1 MISVDELFAS
11 TTMLCPFT
19 TDYKSVAP
27 PEANITTYGN
37 IAISSAQSK
46 FGTAS
51 MATDGVG
58 DYIYALT
65 TTNILTTDG
74 NFTIEGWTRI
84 TAFANPVNTIF
95 NLYQDTSH
103 RGIRLSA
110 LSDGRLRFELLDDV
124 VSVIHPLPAP
134 LLTWFHW
141 AVTKDDGQL
150 RAWLNG
156 VPSEA
161 IVQSTAFTPVRLYI
175 AEIGWNTSADGLYG
189 NFNELRVTKDVAR
202 YTEAFTPPTAPFPR
216 YGAAL
221 VGAVFGPDGLPAAR
235 TVRAHDRAT
244 GALLATTTSD
254 ALTGTYEF
262 GVALPGTEVQLVCL
276 DDEDAPVLTDLLR
289 RVVA

>member
-1 MISVDELFAS
+1 M
-11 TTMLCPFT
+11 
-19 TDYKSVAP
+19 
-27 PEANITTYGN
+27 
-37 IAISSAQSK
+37 
-46 FGTAS
+46 
-51 MATDGVG
+51 
-58 DYIYALT
+58 
-65 TTNILTTDG
+65 
-74 NFTIEGWTRI
+74 
-84 TAFANPVNTIF
+84 
-95 NLYQDTSH
+95 
-103 RGIRLSA
+103 
-110 LSDGRLRFELLDDV
+110 
-124 VSVIHPLPAP
+124 
-134 LLTWFHW
+134 
-141 AVTKDDGQL
+141 
-150 RAWLNG
+150 
-156 VPSEA
+156 
-161 IVQSTAFTPVRLYI
+161 
-175 AEIGWNTSADGLYG
+175 YG